1 MSGFSWK
8 FEMMKEEQK
17 SLEVTCEDCFMA
29 VRSREK
35 KKSGK
40 SKDLSLTADSPVRR
54 ISFAMAV
61 IATGLAEPGFAFYT
75 I

>member
-1 MSGFSWK
+1 
-8 FEMMKEEQK
+8 MMKEERK
-17 SLEVTCEDCFMA
+17 IPEVKCEDFFMA
-29 VRSREK
+29 FRSRGK
-35 KKSGK
+35 RKSGK

-54 ISFAMAV
+54 ISFAVAV